1 MFFRHRVVGGSGARR
16 GGGPIS
22 VEIVAVPRDTVAA
35 IGERLRDA
43 GLRPSGVAAAAGNGE
58 PLLLPPAAWG
68 SAKSVRSGSRA
79 PAIVAG
85 ALALGALLSWPVAQR
100 VRLDAVEAELA
111 ALKPQAETVLRARDK
126 QRRETERSAAIL
138 QLRAAR
144 QPLVAALDALSRDLP
159 ADSWLLSLS
168 VTGRDV
174 VLDGLSPS
182 AAATALA
189 LERSRVVTGI
199 TFRSP
204 MTRETA
210 TGLEH
215 FQLGATLAPGT
226 KP

>member
-1 MFFRHRVVGGSGARR
+1 M
-16 GGGPIS
+16 
-22 VEIVAVPRDTVAA
+22 
-35 IGERLRDA
+35 
-43 GLRPSGVAAAAGNGE
+43 
-58 PLLLPPAAWG
+58 
-68 SAKSVRSGSRA
+68 
-79 PAIVAG
+79 
-85 ALALGALLSWPVAQR
+85 
-100 VRLDAVEAELA
+100 
-111 ALKPQAETVLRARDK
+111 KPQAETVLRARDK
-126 QRRETERSAAIL
+126 QRREAERSAAIL

-159 ADSWLLSLS
+159 AEFL
-168 VTGRDV
+168 
-174 VLDGLSPS
+174 
-182 AAATALA
+182 AALALGHRPRCGARRPVAVSGGDRLA